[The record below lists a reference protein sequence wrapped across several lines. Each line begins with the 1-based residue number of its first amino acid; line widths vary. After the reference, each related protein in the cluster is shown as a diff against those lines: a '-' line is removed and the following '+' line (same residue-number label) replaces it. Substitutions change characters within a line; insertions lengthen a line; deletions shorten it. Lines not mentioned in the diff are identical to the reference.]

1 MPAQRRGPPS
11 NAVPVRHREL
21 VAQHSRWSETEIAV
35 VRVTPVV
42 KDLVL
47 IGGGHA
53 HVHVLKSFAMKPMP
67 GLRITLIA
75 RDVETP
81 YSGMLPGFIAGHYT
95 REDCHIDLRPLAR
108 CAGARLIHDEA
119 MGLDLAQRRVACRG
133 RPPLV
138 YDVVSIDIGSTPHLG
153 SIPGAAEHATP
164 VKPIDRL
171 AERWERIMERV
182 RHSKTLVRFLTV
194 GGGAAGVELTLSMRH
209 RLRGLLQER
218 GQDPDRVSFTLVT
231 REELLTSHNASVRR
245 WFRDLL
251 ELRGVGVVEQNAVE
265 RVDEASVLCSNGD
278 RIGCDE
284 LIWVTQAGAASW
296 LADTGLELDEDGF
309 IKIDATLRALSDPYV
324 FAAGDVASNVEHPR
338 LKAGVFAVRQGPPLA
353 ANLRRALAGEAALP
367 FVPQRKFLSLIS
379 TGDRCAVASRGRLAA
394 QGATLWHLKDWID
407 RRWMRK
413 YKELPQMALAAAPS
427 SGADDPL
434 RALQAEPM
442 RCGGCG
448 AKVGAA
454 GLARVI
460 ARLEPRGD
468 PSGQIGLGVPDDA
481 AVVSPPQGKLLV
493 QTVDFFRALI
503 DDPYLF
509 GRIAA
514 NHALGDIYAMGAE
527 PLTALATATV
537 PYGPED
543 KVEEEAP
550 PDAARR
556 PRCAGGGGRSVGR
569 RSTAA
574 KAPRLGAGSTING
587 AVDPDRVLRK
597 SGMRVGDRLILT
609 KPLRTRS
616 AVCCRDAR
624 EGEGCLDRPG
634 AFGDATAQPR
644 GGALHPR
651 SECERQHRCHRIW
664 PPRPSHRDAAG
675 IQGRCGVVPRRG
687 SCVGRSIGDVG
698 GGHQQQPCS
707 REPEAAPRDPQSR
720 CGRKATRRTPCCSI
734 PRLRADCSPRFRNRT
749 SSSASPSCTGSATRR
764 RPSSAR

>member
-1 MPAQRRGPPS
+1 M
-11 NAVPVRHREL
+11 
-21 VAQHSRWSETEIAV
+21 
-35 VRVTPVV
+35 RVTPVV

-53 HVHVLKSFAMKPMP
+53 HVHVLKSFGMKPMP

-108 CAGARLIHDEA
+108 FAGARLIHDEA

-133 RPPLV
+133 RPPIA

-182 RHSKTLVRFLTV
+182 RHSKALVRFLTV

-231 REELLTSHNASVRR
+231 REEILTSHNASVRR

-251 ELRGVGVVEQNAVE
+251 GLRGVGVVEQNAVE

-278 RIGCDE
+278 RIGFDE

-296 LADTGLELDEDGF
+296 LVDTGLELDEGGF

-338 LKAGVFAVRQGPPLA
+338 PKAGVFAVRQGPPLA

-394 QGATLWHLKDWID
+394 QGATLWHFKDWID
-407 RRWMRK
+407 RRWMRN
-413 YKELPQMALAAAPS
+413 YKELPQMAPAAA

-454 GLARVI
+454 GLARVM

-468 PSGQIGLGVPDDA
+468 PSVQIGLGVPDDA

-543 KVEEEAP
+543 KVEEELYQMLRGGL
-550 PDAARR
+550 DVLEE
-556 PRCAGGGGRSVGR
+556 AGAVLVGGHSGEG
-569 RSTAA
+569 AELA
-574 KAPRLGAGSTING
+574 LGFTING

-609 KPLRTRS
+609 KPLGTGALFAAEMRGKAKGAWIDRALSVMQQPSREAARCIREASASASTDVTGFGLLGHLIEMLRASRVDAALFLDAVPALDGALETLAEGISSSLAPENLRQRRAILNLDAAARMPTYPLLFDPQTAGGLLASVPQSNVVECIAELHRLGYTQAAVVGQVLEMRASEPCITIVEAAEISTRGRS
-616 AVCCRDAR
+616 AAVA
-624 EGEGCLDRPG
+624 EV
-634 AFGDATAQPR
+634 A
-644 GGALHPR
+644 
-651 SECERQHRCHRIW
+651 
-664 PPRPSHRDAAG
+664 
-675 IQGRCGVVPRRG
+675 
-687 SCVGRSIGDVG
+687 
-698 GGHQQQPCS
+698 
-707 REPEAAPRDPQSR
+707 
-720 CGRKATRRTPCCSI
+720 
-734 PRLRADCSPRFRNRT
+734 
-749 SSSASPSCTGSATRR
+749 
-764 RPSSAR
+764 